1 MSTLSHIGPCFKFD
15 LCGEALTRARR
26 QLGAGQEE
34 IVQEVGSNF
43 NCAHFDYFLSSTWF
57 VHYLLSTI
65 QLSGCASQFCERGCG
80 ECLRDVAKMKTLHR
94 ELPYQAALS
103 NLFSSQWQL
112 NCHMKSHIV
121 HPMPWMLPILL
132 HISSTFGID
141 NIKSISEDVQNCG
154 GGPRNF

>member
-1 MSTLSHIGPCFKFD
+1 M
-15 LCGEALTRARR
+15 
-26 QLGAGQEE
+26 
-34 IVQEVGSNF
+34 QEVGSNF
-43 NCAHFDYFLSSTWF
+43 NCAHFNYFLSSTWF

-65 QLSGCASQFCERGCG
+65 QPSGFASQFCERGCG

-121 HPMPWMLPILL
+121 HPMPWMMAILL

-141 NIKSISEDVQNCG
+141 NIKSISEDVQNCR
-154 GGPRNF
+154 GGPRNFGEEGEGARFLPGAACSPP